1 MAALSDL
8 ERLHLYERI
17 MREFSDRALPCG
29 IKKPELRAAVN
40 AADQW
45 IDDNAS
51 SFNAALPQPA
61 RGTLSAKQKALIL
74 MLIIARRFDFS

>member
-1 MAALSDL
+1 
-8 ERLHLYERI
+8 
-17 MREFSDRALPCG
+17 LPCG

-61 RGTLSAKQKALIL
+61 RGILSSKQKALIL
-74 MLIIARRFDFS
+74 MMIIARRFDFS